1 MIGIAM
7 FGFLGAV
14 ARYLCYVFAESR
26 SRQPKLAT
34 WFVNSSGSLAIGLC
48 LGSGVTEPS
57 GILGFLGAFTTFSTM
72 ALDCVKD
79 AEDGK
84 WRQAIVY
91 IVATLLAGL
100 LLFTVGYYTASS
112 F

>member
-1 MIGIAM
+1 MIGIAV

-57 GILGFLGAFTTFSTM
+57 GILGFLGAYTTFSTM

-79 AEDGK
+79 AEDGN
-84 WRQAIVY
+84 WGQAIVY
-91 IVATLLAGL
+91 IVTTLLAGL